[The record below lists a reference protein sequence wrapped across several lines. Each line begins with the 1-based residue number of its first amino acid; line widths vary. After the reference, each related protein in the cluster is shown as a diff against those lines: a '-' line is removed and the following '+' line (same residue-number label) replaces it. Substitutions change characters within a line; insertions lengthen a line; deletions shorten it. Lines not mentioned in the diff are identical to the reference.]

1 MAIILDGKKLS
12 EEIASILKEKIALMK
27 RKPTLAIVQIGNL
40 YSSNVYIKHKK
51 AFADKIGALVEHI
64 VLKED
69 VSLKEVL
76 KLIKKLNKNKKVQ
89 GILVQMPIPEH
100 LDKRTIIDAI
110 DPRKDVDGL
119 HSTNAGKL
127 FIGDMDGVKPA
138 TPKGIISLLNHYD
151 INLDAKK
158 VLVIGRSLLV
168 GKPLAMLLLN
178 ENATVTIAH
187 SHTKD
192 LAELSKEHDVVIV
205 AVGKPFLITKDH
217 VKQGQVIIDVG
228 TNAMD
233 GTKTLE
239 EIGKKRLVGDVIYDE
254 VSNIVE
260 AISPVPGGVGPM
272 TVASLFENL
281 VEVSC
286 K

>member
-12 EEIASILKEKIALMK
+12 EEIAFILKEKIALMK
-27 RKPTLAIVQIGNL
+27 WKPTLAIVQIGNL
-40 YSSNVYIKHKK
+40 YSSNIYIKHKK
-51 AFADKIGALVEHI
+51 AFADRIGALVEHI

-69 VSLKEVL
+69 VTLKEVL

-119 HSTNAGKL
+119 HSANAGKL
-127 FIGDMDGVKPA
+127 FIRDTSGIKPA
-138 TPKGIISLLNHYD
+138 TPKGIISLLHHYD
-151 INLDAKK
+151 VNLEAKK

-168 GKPLAMLLLN
+168 GKPLAMLVLN

-187 SHTKD
+187 SHTRD
-192 LAELSKEHDVVIV
+192 LASLSKEHDVVIV

-217 VKQGQVIIDVG
+217 VKKGQIIIDVG

-239 EIGKKRLVGDVIYDE
+239 EVGKKKLVGDVIYDE

-281 VEVSC
+281 VEVSS